1 MEKFVKNDTEIT
13 KSITEKKPLSKASN
27 EKVKNFFINNTDF
40 QIFSVTVLTAK
51 ANNKKCMDDM
61 KPETRKKLVKTIL
74 DQWDFSNIF
83 LTSDHDEEITK
94 EQS

>member
-1 MEKFVKNDTEIT
+1 M
-13 KSITEKKPLSKASN
+13 
-27 EKVKNFFINNTDF
+27 
-40 QIFSVTVLTAK
+40 TVLTAK

-61 KPETRKKLVKTIL
+61 KPETRKKLVKIIL

-94 EQS
+94 EQSDAIIKNLQGDNDIKPYLKKCFGM